1 MPELPT
7 IAANGEKAVFVRAS
21 ALAGVALPGRFGADK
36 GVPGIELSVRH
47 PASIVTVIARKGAA
61 GRLADVL
68 HGLEGCN
75 VYWAGFEQY
84 FVVAEGRAE
93 GSLYRELKEKLGH
106 LASISEQSHG
116 RIIIQ
121 VAGPKSRSVLAK
133 GTAVD
138 LHAET
143 FPVGRSAVTQ
153 MAHVGVHLTRT
164 DQNSFEL
171 SVFRGFA
178 ESFWEWLTEQA
189 EEFGYRIVGRKS

>member
-1 MPELPT
+1 MPEPTT
-7 IAANGEKAVFVRAS
+7 IAADGEKAALVRAS
-21 ALAGVALPGRFGADK
+21 ALGRVALPGRFGAEKRD
-36 GVPGIELSVRH
+36 PGIELSVRH

-68 HGLEGCN
+68 QGLEGCN

-93 GSLYRELKEKLGH
+93 GSLHRELKEKLDH
-106 LASISEQSHG
+106 LASVSEQSHG
-116 RIIIQ
+116 RIIIR

-133 GTAVD
+133 GTPVD
-138 LHAET
+138 LHAEV
-143 FPVGRSAVTQ
+143 FPVGKSAVTQ
-153 MAHVGVHLTRT
+153 MAHVGVHLTRIGE
-164 DQNSFEL
+164 NSFEL

-189 EEFGYRIVGRKS
+189 EEFGYRIV